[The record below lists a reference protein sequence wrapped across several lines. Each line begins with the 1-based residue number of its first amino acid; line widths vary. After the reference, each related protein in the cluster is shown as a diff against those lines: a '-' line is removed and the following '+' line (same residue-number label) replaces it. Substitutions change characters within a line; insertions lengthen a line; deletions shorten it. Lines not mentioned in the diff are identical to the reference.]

1 VIEPIQAISLGL
13 LQGISE
19 LFPVSSL
26 AQTILLPALIGW
38 HFDRSDTDF
47 LAFVVALHLATA
59 VALLIFFWRDWKVV
73 FEAYLGSAKR
83 GKLVYDQ
90 ASKFAWLL
98 VAGTIIT
105 GLVGAVVEKKVRK
118 LFENPKYF
126 WIVAAVL
133 VLNGVF
139 MLFVELLKKNVSKSP
154 SPAEDSGTHAAG
166 EGRHADDLTFIE
178 ATAIGATQSFAL
190 VPGVSRSGVTIV
202 AGLLAGLSYEEAG
215 RFSFMLA
222 TPIIGLAA
230 LKEMPMLLK
239 PDMRPMLGVTVI
251 AALIAGV
258 TAYLSVRFLMRY
270 FRHNGLG
277 PFGWYCIAFG
287 LYAFF
292 KLR

>member
-1 VIEPIQAISLGL
+1 MACCREYRNYSRWI
-13 LQGISE
+13 
-19 LFPVSSL
+19 SL

-73 FEAYLGSAKR
+73 FEAYLGSVKL

-105 GLVGAVVEKKVRK
+105 GLVGGHVVEKKVRNF
-118 LFENPKYF
+118 FEDPKYF
-126 WIVAAVL
+126 WIVAVVL

-139 MLFVELLKKNVSKSP
+139 MLFAELLKKNVSKS
-154 SPAEDSGTHAAG
+154 SNPAEDSGTHAAND
-166 EGRHADDLTFIE
+166 GRRADDLTFIE
-178 ATAIGATQSFAL
+178 AAAIGATQSFAL

-230 LKEMPMLLK
+230 LKEVPMLLK
-239 PDMRPMLGVTVI
+239 PDMRPMLGITII

-287 LYAFF
+287 LFTFF

>member
-1 VIEPIQAISLGL
+1 MEPIQAISLGV

-26 AQTILLPALIGW
+26 AQTILIPALIGW

-73 FEAYLGSAKR
+73 FEAYIGSAKR

-105 GLVGAVVEKKVRK
+105 GIIGAVVEKKIRR
-118 LFENPKYF
+118 LFEDPKYF

-133 VLNGVF
+133 VANGVF
-139 MLFVELLKKNVSKSP
+139 MLFAELLKKSVSKTDD
-154 SPAEDSGTHAAG
+154 PATDSAVH
-166 EGRHADDLTFIE
+166 GRRADDLTFIE

-230 LKEMPMLLK
+230 LKEVPMLLK
-239 PDMRPMLGVTVI
+239 PEMRPMLGITVI

-270 FRHNGLG
+270 FRHNGLA